1 MEGCARDGTYATRV
15 HCARLETRTEELPR
29 AASRAA
35 PRQGEAKAPERGV
48 VDPKGGDLYV
58 ATAKPCESL
67 VEAGSDVDVQ
77 ITRASCVKGRKT
89 HRTPK

>member
-1 MEGCARDGTYATRV
+1 M
-15 HCARLETRTEELPR
+15 
-29 AASRAA
+29 
-35 PRQGEAKAPERGV
+35 
-48 VDPKGGDLYV
+48 